1 MKREADNNRIKRAI
15 DHLNAAVTNIASI
28 KWEHRTVLEEQSLTF
43 VDDQIRHLKMILE
56 SHSKSND
63 YDKRRT

>member
-15 DHLNAAVTNIASI
+15 DHLNAAITNIESI

-43 VDDQIRHLKMILE
+43 VDDQIRHLKTILE
-56 SHSKSND
+56 SHSKSNEL
-63 YDKRRT
+63 